1 MSARV
6 AEPAADPRRHV
17 VQFYERDDELAGS
30 VADDF
35 GQALRAG
42 SAVIVIATAAHRAAF
57 EGQLEAEGVDVSAAR
72 ARGSFIALDAAET
85 MSRFLIGDWPDP
97 GGFGQVMGGLIQQ
110 AAAAGAP
117 VRVYGEM
124 VALLWEAGHVN
135 AAIELEGLW
144 NELGQRLP
152 FSLWCG
158 YRARTVALDRYSDAL
173 AEVCS
178 LHSAVIG
185 GRAAVPAPWF
195 APGQDSEARS
205 FEMAYGAPR
214 AARHFVVETLTSWGD
229 RALVDD
235 AAIVATELA
244 TNALVHARS
253 AFTVAVTRSADAV
266 RISVRDDSPLPAAG
280 GDAPLAPSHGHG
292 LGLVAAVATRW
303 AADPVADG
311 KIVWA
316 EMR

>member
-17 VQFYERDDELAGS
+17 VQFYDKEDELAAS
-30 VADDF
+30 VGADF
-35 GQALRAG
+35 AKALRAG
-42 SAVIVIATAAHRAAF
+42 SAVIIIATAAHRAAF
-57 EGQLEAEGVDVSAAR
+57 EGLMETAGADVSAAR
-72 ARGSFIALDAAET
+72 ARGSLIALDAAET
-85 MSRFLIGDWPDP
+85 MRRFLIGDRPDP
-97 GGFGQVMGGLIQQ
+97 DGFEHVMGGLIRQ
-110 AAAAGAP
+110 AATAGPP

-178 LHSAVIG
+178 LHSALIG
-185 GRAAVPAPWF
+185 DPPAVPAARF
-195 APGQDSEARS
+195 APGQESEAARS
-205 FEMAYGAPR
+205 FEMTYGAPR
-214 AARHFVVETLTSWGD
+214 AARHFVVETLRSWGY

-244 TNALVHARS
+244 ANAVVHARS
-253 AFTVAVTRSADAV
+253 AFSIAVTRSADTV
-266 RISVRDDSPLPAAG
+266 RISVRDGSP
-280 GDAPLAPSHGHG
+280 DAPLAPSRGHG
-292 LGLVAAVATRW
+292 LGLVAAVARRW
-303 AADPVADG
+303 ASDPLADG